1 MKIKELIDQENKEIV
16 IQGFVDNIRNLQYV
30 QFVIL
35 RDKFDKVQI
44 TIEKEDE
51 NNKALV
57 KIIDTLPLESTI
69 KVTGKVVKNE
79 KVK

>member
-35 RDKFDKVQI
+35 RDKFDKV
-44 TIEKEDE
+44 
-51 NNKALV
+51 
-57 KIIDTLPLESTI
+57 
-69 KVTGKVVKNE
+69 
-79 KVK
+79 

>member
-51 NNKALV
+51 NNKELV
-57 KIIDTLPLESTI
+57 KIIVDMKYMAILVRI
-69 KVTGKVVKNE
+69 KVI
-79 KVK
+79 

>member
-44 TIEKEDE
+44 TIE
-51 NNKALV
+51 
-57 KIIDTLPLESTI
+57 
-69 KVTGKVVKNE
+69 
-79 KVK
+79 